1 MERTLINDII
11 RQLNDLDNG
20 DLWLDENFAKKLE
33 QVTESSVFRRPL
45 PDLHSPA
52 ELLSH
57 LIVWRRVNIRRLN
70 GETVELDAEH
80 PDNWKTNEELRPIG
94 WEKLK
99 EEFFKSKQDVIALL
113 DGKDDTYLDA
123 VSTYY
128 GKDVKYLL
136 QGLVHHDLYHLGQLG
151 ISIKYSPLQIRRR

>member
-11 RQLNDLDNG
+11 RQLNDLDYG

-33 QVTESSVFRRPL
+33 QVTEASAFTRPI

-70 GETVELDAEH
+70 GETVELDVEH
-80 PDNWKTNEELRPIG
+80 PDNWKTNDELRPIG
-94 WEKLK
+94 WENLK
-99 EEFFKSKQDVIALL
+99 EEFFSSKQDVIALL

-128 GKDVKYLL
+128 GKNVKYLL

-151 ISIKYSPLQIRRR
+151 ITVKYLQPQIPRT